1 MNKKILE
8 ILTLMIFTFFIL
20 IFLLNYEFS
29 FYIVP
34 IKLAEVIWDYR
45 IIESLSITVLIFTSL
60 IGILIWGK
68 E

>member
-8 ILTLMIFTFFIL
+8 VLVVMIFSLFIL
-20 IFLLNYEFS
+20 IFLVNYEFS
-29 FYIVP
+29 SYIVP
-34 IKLAEVIWDYR
+34 TKLAEVIWDYR
-45 IIESLSITVLIFTSL
+45 IIESLSMTVLIFVSL